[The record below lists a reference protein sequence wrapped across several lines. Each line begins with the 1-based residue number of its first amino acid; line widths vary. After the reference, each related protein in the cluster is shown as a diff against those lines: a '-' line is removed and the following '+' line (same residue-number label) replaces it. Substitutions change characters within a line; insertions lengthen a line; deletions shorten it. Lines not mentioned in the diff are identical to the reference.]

1 MKTVM
6 NYLEEHKK
14 FEMEIF
20 QYRKGKPEHFDV
32 LMELR
37 ENGVYV
43 KCDNN
48 DSCIAKTVE
57 FSDWVES
64 DIQDLLNFFQL
75 EIRFCEECGK
85 PYDAGFMAGDG
96 DWYCC
101 EDCFDDA
108 MNTAYGVGNWRA
120 TEEPGEYDGFYEAFG
135 NGVWEDT
142 GIFYTE
148 WN

>member
-1 MKTVM
+1 MKTIKD
-6 NYLEEHKK
+6 YLKANGSFKETIGSR
-14 FEMEIF
+14 EIGF
-20 QYRKGKPEHFDV
+20 SLWNDDIIIEVDDADAVDIY
-32 LMELR
+32 EL
-37 ENGVYV
+37 ETHY
-43 KCDNN
+43 
-48 DSCIAKTVE
+48 
-57 FSDWVES
+57 
-64 DIQDLLNFFQL
+64 DIQDAL
-75 EIRFCEECGK
+75 EENYGLEVRFCEECGK